1 MADSNVNNV
10 NEENAK
16 LIKIIEDLK
25 KKIIKESEARQ
36 MAEHGLQVKYTK
48 TVVISSVIF
57 SAWLLRLVFFG
68 FIWY

>member
-57 SAWLLRLVFFG
+57 SA
-68 FIWY
+68 